1 METRTADFYIDKQPS
16 KVYFKK
22 SCSKKFCKTL
32 RKTHVPVS
40 GLQVCNLMKKRFQKM
55 CLCVNFL
62 KFIGTSF

>member
-22 SCSKKFCKTL
+22 SCSKKFCKVL

-62 KFIGTSF
+62 KFIRTSF